1 MPLSVVVMAGGMGKR
16 MFSKKVKVLHPL
28 LGRPMLDYVVDT
40 ARGINPDVV
49 VVVYGK
55 KGQEIRGRYE
65 GVRYAFQEEPR
76 GTGDAVKVA
85 LKELNDINGDVLVL
99 SGDVPLI
106 KKNTLL
112 TLVDYHRRNKLDAT
126 LLTCEFDDP
135 TGYGRIIRDGE
146 VIKGIVEEADATPE
160 IKKIREIN
168 TGIYVFRK
176 DALESALLK
185 LKPDNVQGEYYLTD
199 VIGIFVDEK
208 RRVGGVKLRDKT
220 EIKGVNTRKDL
231 AEVEEILRQ
240 QKLESLMLS
249 GVRIIMP
256 HTVYIEEE
264 VEIGKDTVIY
274 PFTII
279 KGKTKIGEDCRI
291 GPFAVLDSCE
301 VRDGEKVP

>member
-1 MPLSVVVMAGGMGKR
+1 MRLSVVVMAGGIGKR
-16 MFSKKVKVLHPL
+16 MLSEKVKVLHPL
-28 LGRPMLDYVVDT
+28 LGKAMLDYVVDT
-40 ARGINPDVV
+40 AKSINPDIV

-55 KGQEIRGRYE
+55 KGKEIKGRYD
-65 GVRYAFQEEPR
+65 GIRYAFQEVPK
-76 GTGDAVKVA
+76 GTGDAVRVA
-85 LKELNDINGDVLVL
+85 LKEITDVDGDVLIL

-106 KKNTLL
+106 KKDTLI

-126 LLTCEFDDP
+126 LLTCDFDEP

-146 VIKGIVEEADATPE
+146 VIKGIVEEADATDE
-160 IKKIREIN
+160 IKKIKEIN

-176 DALESALLK
+176 DALERALSK

-208 RRVGGVKLRDKT
+208 RRVGGVKLKDRI
-220 EIKGVNTRKDL
+220 EIKGVNTKKDL

-240 QKLESLMLS
+240 RKLESLMLS

-264 VEIGKDTVIY
+264 VEIGMDTIIH

-279 KGKTKIGEDCRI
+279 KGKTRIGKNCEI
-291 GPFAVLDSCE
+291 GPFSFLDSCE
-301 VRDGEKVP
+301 VKDGEKIV